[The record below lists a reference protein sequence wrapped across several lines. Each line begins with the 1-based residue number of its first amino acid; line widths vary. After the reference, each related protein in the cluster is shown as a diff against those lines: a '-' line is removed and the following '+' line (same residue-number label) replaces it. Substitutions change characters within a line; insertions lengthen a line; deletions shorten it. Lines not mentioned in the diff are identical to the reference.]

1 MTERKKV
8 TYKHLKKGQEIKG
21 VEYENCSSSFIAYVK
36 DINPAFVTVEKWNPG
51 GTEEK
56 INAEAMFLI
65 EMMEEE
71 IREKYNKKAGD
82 IVRNIQNS
90 MLYDEIGC
98 HEMDNSWL
106 YGDPWELA
114 QKCAGKKLSILGHCR
129 DITPKTAIFSGDVLD
144 VGVCAEDEDGDRFWC
159 HFRSEHIRMLVRS
172 YERYQEQ
179 KAKGEGSTGSVPQRK
194 RCRRYRK

>member
-71 IREKYNKKAGD
+71 IREKYNKKG
-82 IVRNIQNS
+82 R
-90 MLYDEIGC
+90 
-98 HEMDNSWL
+98 
-106 YGDPWELA
+106 
-114 QKCAGKKLSILGHCR
+114 GHS
-129 DITPKTAIFSGDVLD
+129 P
-144 VGVCAEDEDGDRFWC
+144 E
-159 HFRSEHIRMLVRS
+159 
-172 YERYQEQ
+172 YPEQ
-179 KAKGEGSTGSVPQRK
+179 HAV
-194 RCRRYRK
+194 